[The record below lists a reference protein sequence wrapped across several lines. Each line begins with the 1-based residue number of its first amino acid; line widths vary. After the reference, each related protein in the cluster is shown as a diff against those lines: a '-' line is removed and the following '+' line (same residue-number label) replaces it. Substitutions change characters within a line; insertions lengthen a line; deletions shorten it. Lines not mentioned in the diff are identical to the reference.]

1 MGPADW
7 WPVMFYAMVRQG
19 VVVAWYLLL
28 RVPYKRHIVRGY
40 WVISRFY

>member
-1 MGPADW
+1 MGAC
-7 WPVMFYAMVRQG
+7 RL
-19 VVVAWYLLL
+19 VACDVLCYGEARCGGGLVLL